1 MTNRPDPEG
10 PSSGGPTKWRDLEMR
25 KSNHRTLI
33 RVLVLIIVI
42 AGIVGAAVLT
52 MQITPDQ
59 LATQDMPY
67 PYTTTYQASLPDS
80 ERVHVGSLDILAM
93 QTGDRIAL
101 KIGDH
106 REEMEMNETRQIGPR
121 VFSIRVFGSPVFD
134 TGYQVNVTWTGVQKD
149 RDTFK
154 IVLRTSRQVPEW
166 LMNRI
171 IPGTIEAKPA

>member
-1 MTNRPDPEG
+1 
-10 PSSGGPTKWRDLEMR
+10 MR

-33 RVLVLIIVI
+33 RVLVLIIVV
-42 AGIVGAAVLT
+42 AGIAGAAVLT
-52 MQITPDQ
+52 MQIIPDQ
-59 LATQDMPY
+59 QATQDTPF

-101 KIGDH
+101 KIGNH
-106 REEMEMNETRQIGPR
+106 REEMEMNETRQISPR
-121 VFSIRVFGSPVFD
+121 IFSLRIFGTPVFD

-154 IVLRTSRQVPEW
+154 IVLRTNRQVPEW

>member
-1 MTNRPDPEG
+1 
-10 PSSGGPTKWRDLEMR
+10 MR
-25 KSNHRTLI
+25 KNNHKTLI

-42 AGIVGAAVLT
+42 AGAGAAAVLT

-59 LATQDMPY
+59 LATQDTPY
-67 PYTTTYQASLPDS
+67 PYTTSYQVSLPDG
-80 ERVHVGSLDILAM
+80 ERVYIGSLDILAM

-106 REEMEMNETRQIGPR
+106 REEMEMNETRQISPR
-121 VFSIRVFGSPVFD
+121 VFSIRIFGTPVYD
-134 TGYQVNVTWTGVQKD
+134 TGYQVNVTWTGVHKD

-154 IVLRTSRQVPEW
+154 IVLRTNRRVPEW
-166 LMNRI
+166 LMNRV